1 MPTSKL
7 SHSVTKMLY
16 RKFLVR
22 LLIAIAVAAQALAQS
37 RPDSKISVVHCKG
50 LKRFTESQVL
60 PLLNLPPGSPF
71 DPALLQAATQTLAAT
86 GAFDEVRYSYR
97 SVSAG
102 IAVEFQIKES
112 VRFRRC
118 TFDNF
123 PFASDKE
130 IRTFIAGKVPLYDG
144 FAPDSGNMLDAI
156 STSLEALAN
165 SKGISATVT
174 HLPYTKLGTG
184 DFEYLF
190 KLSGPS
196 IKIANVRFTGA
207 QSVPE
212 SELLREAQPLLARD
226 YSDVICREFSL
237 NSFVPYYRERGF
249 LKVKLA
255 EPSAKL
261 LPQTVSDTYN
271 VQIDFPVIE
280 GLAYLW
286 EAPQWQGNKFLAD
299 GRLTSLVALK
309 SGEAANSKKIE
320 SSWESISAEY
330 GKHGYVQADLRP
342 RPLYDDANR
351 KVRFQV
357 QIAEG
362 QQFHM
367 GAFSTE
373 GFSSALAERLQSRWK
388 LKTGEVFDASY
399 LSDFLKKELSS
410 ALANS
415 KGRRAKISSTL
426 VPNQSQST
434 VDVVLLSE

>member
-1 MPTSKL
+1 
-7 SHSVTKMLY
+7 MLH
-16 RKFLVR
+16 RKFLLS
-22 LLIAIAVAAQALAQS
+22 LLIAIAAAAPALAQS
-37 RPDSKISVVHCKG
+37 RPDSKISAVHCKG

-71 DPALLQAATQTLAAT
+71 DAALLETATQTLAAT
-86 GAFDEVRYSYR
+86 GAFAEVRYSYR
-97 SVSAG
+97 PVSGG

-130 IRTFIAGKVPLYDG
+130 IRAFIAGKVPLYNG

-174 HLPYTKLGTG
+174 HLPYSKLGTG

-196 IKIANVRFTGA
+196 IKIANIRFTGA

-212 SELLREAQPLLARD
+212 SELLREAKPLLGRD

-255 EPSAKL
+255 DPSAKL

-286 EAPQWQGNKFLAD
+286 EAPQWQGNKFLAVD
-299 GRLTSLVALK
+299 RLTSLVALK
-309 SGEAANSKKIE
+309 SGEAANIKKIE

-342 RPLYDDANR
+342 HPFYDDANR
-351 KVRFQV
+351 RVRFQV

-362 QQFHM
+362 RQFHM

-388 LKTGEVFDASY
+388 LKTGEVFDASD

-426 VPNQSQST
+426 VPNQAQST